1 MADKDTVEYDPNYYF
16 PDEYVEMEA
25 VDLGEEQLPD
35 DEADVDVFESDDTS
49 DLEELDDTQV
59 EVEVPEIIS
68 IVQNIRT
75 ASDGRQVVDLV
86 IEVEDI
92 EDAVQ
97 FDVRV
102 TKP

>member
-16 PDEYVEMEA
+16 PEEYVEMEA

-35 DEADVDVFESDDTS
+35 DEADVDAFDSDDTS
-49 DLEELDDTQV
+49 DLELDDTQV

-86 IEVEDI
+86 IEVEDN

-97 FDVRV
+97 YDVRV